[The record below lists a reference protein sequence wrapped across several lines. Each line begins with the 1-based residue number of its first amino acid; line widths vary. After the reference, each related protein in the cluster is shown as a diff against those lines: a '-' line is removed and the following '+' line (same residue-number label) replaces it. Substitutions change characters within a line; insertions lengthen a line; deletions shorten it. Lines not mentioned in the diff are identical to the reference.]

1 MGNCSDSI
9 IGNGGNYGVSNDG
22 LIDTGTGNDLISAN
36 DEAGFTGRV
45 SWFGLVNQYSSGFS
59 TILTG
64 SGDDRIAARGEN
76 IGLLNYGLISMD
88 GGRDAIYGEGSV
100 GRSYGD
106 GIINYGQIY
115 MGADNDLIEAR
126 DKYIGLD
133 NAKGGVINTGAGND
147 VVLAVEARYDNYS
160 WAGLYNGGILY
171 GGPGDDS
178 IFAVGMRA
186 IFNQGNIDL
195 DFGNDLIS
203 AVGGTESI
211 VNDSQGRIS
220 LGDGIDRIVVHG
232 DDRGATQT
240 GLSNAG
246 TIDTGYGADT
256 IIATGVL
263 AQGFVNTSRINTD
276 EGNDSILNHSA
287 SFFRNDGI
295 VTCGAGS
302 DVVDSLSKEFSGHG
316 TLDLGTGNDFLKG
329 FAAADALNARFM
341 GGIGIDTLILKAGAY
356 SVVRQAVDR
365 YLIGDRMN
373 VIGFEQFGASAG
385 FLSLSAG
392 ASQGFVTFI

>member
-1 MGNCSDSI
+1 M
-9 IGNGGNYGVSNDG
+9 
-22 LIDTGTGNDLISAN
+22 
-36 DEAGFTGRV
+36 
-45 SWFGLVNQYSSGFS
+45 
-59 TILTG
+59 
-64 SGDDRIAARGEN
+64 
-76 IGLLNYGLISMD
+76 
-88 GGRDAIYGEGSV
+88 
-100 GRSYGD
+100 
-106 GIINYGQIY
+106 
-115 MGADNDLIEAR
+115 
-126 DKYIGLD
+126 
-133 NAKGGVINTGAGND
+133 INTGAGND
-147 VVLAVEARYDNYS
+147 MVMAVEARYDNYS
-160 WAGLYNGGILY
+160 SAGLYNGGILY

-178 IFAVGMRA
+178 VLAVGMRA

-211 VNDSQGRIS
+211 VNNSQGRIS
-220 LGDGIDRIVVHG
+220 LGDGIDRIVVQG

-246 TIDTGYGADT
+246 TIDTGHGADT
-256 IIATGVL
+256 IIATGYL
-263 AQGFVNTSRINTD
+263 AQGLVNTGRINTD

-302 DVVDSLSKEFSGHG
+302 DVVDSFSKGFSGHG

-341 GGIGIDTLILKAGAY
+341 GGTGIDTLILKAGTY

-385 FLSLSAG
+385 FLSLSA
-392 ASQGFVTFI
+392 AVSQGYVTFI